1 MDNNQACSG
10 KICSLLKEM
19 CVGKMC
25 KKKEKKE
32 KKKVKTKSIY
42 SRIKVIWKLLRIF
55 QYALAYTDQPSYV
68 LTTIQRVRKIVS
80 QTDIYKLKSKHPSY
94 YFHMKWP

>member
-42 SRIKVIWKLLRIF
+42 SRIKAI
-55 QYALAYTDQPSYV
+55 
-68 LTTIQRVRKIVS
+68 
-80 QTDIYKLKSKHPSY
+80 
-94 YFHMKWP
+94 